1 MHAMNTVVT
10 HVELA
15 EMYSILKNPINVFIL
30 IVKKSCV
37 YISSK
42 IWCLPLTFFRNR
54 WKSYILLSIQFR
66 VWEKG
71 TTMHNIVFFS

>member
-1 MHAMNTVVT
+1 MHAMDTVVT

-42 IWCLPLTFFRNR
+42 I
-54 WKSYILLSIQFR
+54 
-66 VWEKG
+66 
-71 TTMHNIVFFS
+71 